1 MQQNLERFNQDQD
14 EQIYSVKTQDKDRHI
29 MTPFTRVTTGISGLD
44 EILNYLQMGDNVV
57 MQVDDI
63 ADYKRFVG
71 PYVEAALSQNQ
82 RVVYMRFANHPALL
96 EPNKKI
102 QVYKLNAN
110 KGFESF
116 STQVHNIVRNEGRD
130 VFYVFD
136 CLSDLLMA
144 WATDLMIGN
153 FFVITCPYL
162 FELNTVAYFAILR
175 SRHSFKTVARIRET
189 TQVLLDVYNN
199 KGKICVHPLKA
210 WKRYTPTMFLPHI
223 MEGDKFVPI
232 LNSADAASV
241 LSFLTDRNT
250 TSGVRNLDYWDRIFL
265 KANTILEDPEAVK
278 EKQDMVETLS
288 RVLIGREKRMLSL
301 VKEYFSLEDLVEIKN
316 RLIGTGFIGGKSV
329 GMLLARNILRKD
341 ATFDWKAALELH
353 DSFYIGSDIFYSYM
367 VQNGWWKL
375 LMAQKTAE
383 GYYDVARELKSKMLH
398 GVFPDEVKE
407 QFLLMLEYF
416 GQSPII
422 VRSSSLLEDAFGN
435 AFAGKYE
442 SYFCPNQG
450 TPEER
455 YRHFEEA
462 VRKIF
467 ASTMNED
474 ALTYRLQRGLAHQDE
489 QMALLVQ
496 RVSGSHRN
504 IYFFPDLAG
513 VGLSYNTFVWQ
524 KGMDPKAGM
533 LRIVFGLGTRAV
545 NRVENDYPRIV
556 ALDAPLTKP
565 YSKLEDIKR
574 FSQSEVDL
582 LNLQENSFQTLPAA
596 DLFTEDIEPHLEL
609 LATRDVSAAEYLQ
622 SLGRPAKDTWI
633 LTFDELLGS
642 TPFAETMSNML
653 KKLEQVYRYPVDIE
667 FTVNIN
673 TQGKPQ
679 INLLQ
684 CRPFQTKGHYSRVE
698 LPEKISKSKILI
710 KQDANFMGGSVYQ
723 AISRII
729 YIDPQGY
736 AALTLPEKH
745 EVARLTGRLNRQI
758 GKRDKM
764 PTILLGPGRWGTT
777 TPAMGVPVTFSEI
790 NNVTAIGEIAY
801 QDGSLIPD
809 LSFGTHFFQDM
820 VEMDIFYMAV
830 YPEKEG
836 VIFNSAWIKKQPN
849 ILTDLMPDASRLSKV
864 VQVIDV
870 RAKDLRLLSD
880 IVTQKMICF
889 FAK

>member
-1 MQQNLERFNQDQD
+1 
-14 EQIYSVKTQDKDRHI
+14 
-29 MTPFTRVTTGISGLD
+29 MTPYPRVSTGMNGLN
-44 EILNYLQMGDNVV
+44 EILGYLQMGDNVV
-57 MQVDDI
+57 LQVDSI
-63 ADYKRFVG
+63 EDYKKFVD
-71 PYVEAALSQNQ
+71 PYVETALARNQ
-82 RVVYMRFANHPALL
+82 RLVYMRFANHPALL
-96 EPNKKI
+96 ETNKQIK
-102 QVYKLNAN
+102 VYKLNAN

-116 STQVHNIVRNEGRD
+116 STQVHNIVRDEGRD

-136 CLSDLLMA
+136 CLSDLLLA

-175 SRHSFKTVARIRET
+175 NRHSFKTVARIRET
-189 TQVLLDVYNN
+189 TQVLLDIYNDN
-199 KGKICVHPLKA
+199 GTICVHPLKA

-223 MEGDKFVPI
+223 MEGDNLVPI
-232 LNSADAASV
+232 LNSADAASI
-241 LSFLTDRNT
+241 LSYLTDKNA
-250 TSGVRNLDYWDRIFL
+250 TSGARNLDYWERIFL
-265 KANTILEDPEAVK
+265 KATTILEDPDAVK
-278 EKQDMVETLS
+278 EKQIMVETLS
-288 RVLIGREKRMLSL
+288 HVLIGREKRMLSL
-301 VKEYFSLEDLVEIKN
+301 VKEYFSLEDLVEIKK

-341 ATFDWKAALELH
+341 PSLDWNAELEIH

-375 LMAQKTAE
+375 LMAQKTDE
-383 GYYDVARELKSKMLH
+383 GYFKVAHELKSKMLH

-407 QFLLMLEYF
+407 QFQLMLEYF

-455 YRHFEEA
+455 YKNFEEA

-467 ASTMNED
+467 ASTMKED
-474 ALTYRLQRGLAHQDE
+474 ALTYRLQRGMAQEDE

-504 IYFFPDLAG
+504 TYFFPDLAG

-556 ALDAPLTKP
+556 ALDAPLMKP
-565 YSKLEDIKR
+565 YTKQEDMKR
-574 FSQSEVDL
+574 FSQNEVDL
-582 LNLQENSFQTLPAA
+582 LNLQENVFQTLPAA
-596 DLFTEDIEPHLEL
+596 DLLTHDIEAHLDL
-609 LATRDVSAAEYLQ
+609 IATRDMAAAEYLQ
-622 SLGRPAKDTWI
+622 SVGKQAKDTWI
-633 LTFDELLGS
+633 LTFDELLENTS
-642 TPFAETMSNML
+642 FVQTMSKML

-667 FTVNIN
+667 FTVNFN

-698 LPEKISKSKILI
+698 LPGKISKSKILL
-710 KQDANFMGGSVYQ
+710 QQEANFMGGSVYQ

-729 YIDPQGY
+729 YIDPRGY
-736 AALTLPEKH
+736 AGLSLSEKH
-745 EVARLTGRLNRQI
+745 EIARLTGKLNKQI
-758 GKRDKM
+758 GRREVM

-801 QDGSLIPD
+801 QDGALIPD

-820 VEMDIFYMAV
+820 VEMDIFYMAI
-830 YPEKEG
+830 YPEKDG
-836 VIFNSAWIKKQPN
+836 VLFNTAWMKKQPN
-849 ILTDLMPDASRLSKV
+849 ILADLMPADARFANV
-864 VQVIDV
+864 VHVYDM
-870 RAKDLRLLSD
+870 RARDLRLLSD

-889 FAK
+889 FEK

>member
-1 MQQNLERFNQDQD
+1 MAP
-14 EQIYSVKTQDKDRHI
+14 YA
-29 MTPFTRVTTGISGLD
+29 RVTTGISGLD
-44 EILNYLQMGDNVV
+44 EILNSLQMGDNVV
-57 MQVDDI
+57 LQVDNI
-63 ADYKRFVG
+63 ADYKRFVD
-71 PYVEAALSQNQ
+71 PYVEAALAQNH
-82 RVVYMRFANHPALL
+82 RVVYMRFANHAPVL
-96 EPNKKI
+96 ESGKASK
-102 QVYKLNAN
+102 VYKLNAN

-116 STQVHNIVRNEGRD
+116 STEVHNIVRDEGRD

-136 CLSDLLMA
+136 SLSDLLLA

-162 FELNTVAYFAILR
+162 FELNTVAYFALLR

-199 KGKICVHPLKA
+199 EGKICVHPLKA

-232 LNSADAASV
+232 LNSADAASI
-241 LSFLTDRNT
+241 LSYLTDKNA

-265 KANTILEDPEAVK
+265 KAGTILDDPEAIS
-278 EKQDMVETLS
+278 EKQEMVETLS
-288 RVLIGREKRMLSL
+288 RVMIGREQRMLSL
-301 VKEYFSLEDLVEIKN
+301 VKEYFSLEDLLEIKK

-329 GMLLARNILRKD
+329 GMLLARNILCKD
-341 ATFDWKAALELH
+341 TTFDWRAELEMH
-353 DSFYIGSDIFYSYM
+353 DSFFIGSDIFYSYM

-375 LMAQKTAE
+375 LMAQKTDE
-383 GYYDVARELKSKMLH
+383 GYFEVARELKNKMLH

-407 QFLLMLEYF
+407 QFQLMLEYY

-442 SYFCPNQG
+442 SFFCVNQG

-455 YRHFEEA
+455 YRNFEDA
-462 VRKIF
+462 VRKIY

-474 ALTYRLQRGLAHQDE
+474 ALTYRLQRGMAQQDE

-496 RVSGSHRN
+496 RVSGSHRDA
-504 IYFFPDLAG
+504 YFFPDLAG

-565 YSKLEDIKR
+565 YANQADIRR
-574 FSQSEVDL
+574 FSQREVDL
-582 LNLQENSFQTLPAA
+582 LNLRDNDFQTLGSET
-596 DLFTEDIEPHLEL
+596 LLNTDIEPHLDMI
-609 LATRDVSAAEYLQ
+609 AVRDEAAAEYLR
-622 SLGRPAKDTWI
+622 SVGKEAADTWMI
-633 LTFDELLGS
+633 TFDALMSG
-642 TPFAETMSNML
+642 TPFAENMSKML
-653 KKLEQVYRYPVDIE
+653 KTLEQIYRYPVDIE
-667 FTVNIN
+667 FTVNFDM
-673 TQGKPQ
+673 QGKAR

-698 LPEKISKSKILI
+698 LPEKITRNKILI
-710 KQDANFMGGSVYQ
+710 RQEANFMGGSVYQ
-723 AISRII
+723 TISRII
-729 YIDPQGY
+729 YIEPQAY
-736 AALTLPEKH
+736 TRLSLSDKYEA
-745 EVARLTGRLNRQI
+745 ARLVGKLNRQI
-758 GKRDKM
+758 GRRDVM

-790 NNVTAIGEIAY
+790 NNITAIGEIAY
-801 QDGSLIPD
+801 RDGALIPD

-830 YPEKEG
+830 YPEKDD
-836 VIFNSAWIKKQPN
+836 VIFNTDWMKKQPN
-849 ILTDLMPDASRLSKV
+849 ILTDLMPEDTRFAEV
-864 VQVIDV
+864 VHVYDV
-870 RAKDLRLLSD
+870 RARDLRLMSD

-889 FAK
+889 FGK

>member
-1 MQQNLERFNQDQD
+1 M
-14 EQIYSVKTQDKDRHI
+14 TQ
-29 MTPFTRVTTGISGLD
+29 FARVSTGMNGLD

-57 MQVDDI
+57 LQVDDI
-63 ADYKRFVG
+63 EDYKKFVA
-71 PYVEAALSQNQ
+71 PYVEAALKNNH
-82 RVVYMRFANHPALL
+82 RLVYMRFANHPPVL
-96 EPNKKI
+96 EPNNQI
-102 QVYKLNAN
+102 QVYNLNAN
-110 KGFESF
+110 NGFESF
-116 STQVHNIVRNEGRD
+116 STEVHNIIREEGRD

-175 SRHSFKTVARIRET
+175 SSHSFKTVARIRET
-189 TQVLLDVYNN
+189 TQVLLDVYSHNEQ
-199 KGKICVHPLKA
+199 ICVHPLKA

-232 LNSADAASV
+232 LSSADTASV
-241 LSFLTDRNT
+241 LSYMVDKNT
-250 TSGVRNLDYWDRIFL
+250 TSSVRNLDYWDRIFL
-265 KANTILEDPEAVK
+265 QANDILEKPDTDK
-278 EKQDMVETLS
+278 EKQEMVETLS

-301 VKEYFSLEDLVEIKN
+301 VKEYFSLKDLVEIKK

-329 GMLLARNILRKD
+329 GMLLARNILLKD
-341 ATFDWKAALELH
+341 PSYDWNSDLELH

-375 LMAQKTAE
+375 LMAQKSDE
-383 GYYDVARELKSKMLH
+383 GYFEVAKELKNKMLH

-407 QFLLMLEYF
+407 QFQLMLEYF

-455 YRHFEEA
+455 YRNFEEA

-474 ALTYRLQRGLAHQDE
+474 ALTYRLQRGMAKLDE

-496 RVSGSHRN
+496 RVSGSHRGA
-504 IYFFPDLAG
+504 YFFPSLAG

-524 KGMDPKAGM
+524 KDMDPKAGM

-565 YSKLEDIKR
+565 YSKQEDIKR
-574 FSQSEVDL
+574 FSQNEVDI
-582 LNLQENSFQTLPAA
+582 LNLKDNAFQTVPAEELIT
-596 DLFTEDIEPHLEL
+596 DSIEPYLDL
-609 LATRDVSAAEYLQ
+609 IATRDIAASEYMQ
-622 SLGRPAKDTWI
+622 SLGRKAKDSWI
-633 LTFDELLGS
+633 VTFDHLLEN
-642 TPFAETMSNML
+642 TDFAKTMENML

-667 FTVNIN
+667 FTVNFSIS
-673 TQGKPQ
+673 GKPQ

-698 LPEKISKSKILI
+698 LPEKINKSKILL
-710 KQDANFMGGSVYQ
+710 QQEANFMGGSVYQ
-723 AISRII
+723 AISRIV
-729 YIDPQGY
+729 YIDPQEY
-736 AALTLPEKH
+736 AKLNISEKH
-745 EVARLTGRLNRQI
+745 EVARLTGKLNRQI

-790 NNVTAIGEIAY
+790 NNITAIGEIAY
-801 QDGSLIPD
+801 FDGSLIPD

-820 VEMDIFYMAV
+820 VEMDIFYMAI
-830 YPEKEG
+830 YPEKDD
-836 VIFNSAWIKKQPN
+836 VIFNTAWMKKQPN
-849 ILTDLMPDASRLSKV
+849 ILEHLMPDDTRFGNV
-864 VQVIDV
+864 VHVYDV
-870 RAKDLRLLSD
+870 RAKDLRLMSD

-889 FAK
+889 FGK

>member
-1 MQQNLERFNQDQD
+1 MAPYAQV
-14 EQIYSVKTQDKDRHI
+14 S
-29 MTPFTRVTTGISGLD
+29 TGINGLD

-57 MQVDDI
+57 LQVDNI
-63 ADYKRFVG
+63 EDYKKFVD
-71 PYVEAALSQNQ
+71 PYVKAALARNQ
-82 RVVYMRFANHPALL
+82 RLVYMRFANHTALL
-96 EPNKKI
+96 SASPSIK
-102 QVYKLNAN
+102 VYKLNAN
-110 KGFESF
+110 QGFESF
-116 STQVHNIVRNEGRD
+116 STEVHNIIRDEGRD

-136 CLSDLLMA
+136 CLSDLLLA

-199 KGKICVHPLKA
+199 NGQICVHPLKA

-223 MEGDKFVPI
+223 MEGGKFVPI
-232 LNSADAASV
+232 LNSADAASI
-241 LSFLTDRNT
+241 LHFMTDKNT

-265 KANTILEDPEAVK
+265 KAGAILENPDALQ

-288 RVLIGREKRMLSL
+288 RVMIGREKRILAL
-301 VKEYFSLEDLVEIKN
+301 VKEYFTLEDLVEIKK

-341 ATFDWKAALELH
+341 PSQDWQAALEMH

-375 LMAQKTAE
+375 LMAQKTDE
-383 GYYDVARELKSKMLH
+383 GYFEVACELKSKMLH
-398 GVFPDEVKE
+398 GVFPDEIKE
-407 QFLLMLEYF
+407 QFQLMLEYF
-416 GQSPII
+416 GQAPII

-442 SYFCPNQG
+442 SYFCISQG

-474 ALTYRLQRGLAHQDE
+474 ALTYRLQRGMANQDE

-496 RVSGSHRN
+496 RVSGSHSGE
-504 IYFFPDLAG
+504 YFFPGLAG

-556 ALDAPLTKP
+556 ALDAPLVKP
-565 YSKLEDIKR
+565 YAKQADIKR
-574 FSQSEVDL
+574 FSQHEADV
-582 LNLQENSFQTLPAA
+582 LNLRDNEFQTLPTAELLSEDLVAHLNLIVEYDTAAA
-596 DLFTEDIEPHLEL
+596 DYLRSVG
-609 LATRDVSAAEYLQ
+609 RD
-622 SLGRPAKDTWI
+622 AKDAWI
-633 LTFDELLGS
+633 ITFDELLS
-642 TPFAETMSNML
+642 ATPFAKTMSRML
-653 KKLEQVYRYPVDIE
+653 KTLERVYRYPVDIE
-667 FTVNIN
+667 FTVNFN
-673 TQGKPQ
+673 AEGNPR

-698 LPEKISKSKILI
+698 LPEKISKSKILLR
-710 KQDANFMGGSVYQ
+710 QEANFMGGSIYQ

-729 YIDPQGY
+729 YIDPKGY
-736 AALTLPEKH
+736 AGLNLSEKH
-745 EVARLTGRLNRQI
+745 EVARLTGKLNKQI
-758 GKRDKM
+758 GKREAM
-764 PTILLGPGRWGTT
+764 PTILFGPGRWGTT

-790 NNVTAIGEIAY
+790 NNITAIGEIAY

-820 VEMDIFYMAV
+820 VEMDIFYMAI
-830 YPEKEG
+830 YPEQDG
-836 VIFNSAWIKKQPN
+836 VVFNASWIKKQPN
-849 ILTDLMPDASRLSKV
+849 ILENLMPDDTRFADV
-864 VQVIDV
+864 VRVCDV
-870 RAKDLRLLSD
+870 RAQDLRLMSD

-889 FAK
+889 MGK

>member
-1 MQQNLERFNQDQD
+1 MAP
-14 EQIYSVKTQDKDRHI
+14 Y
-29 MTPFTRVTTGISGLD
+29 TRVSTGMNGLD

-57 MQVDDI
+57 LQVDDVE
-63 ADYKRFVG
+63 DYKKFVA
-71 PYVEAALSQNQ
+71 PYVKAALARNQ
-82 RVVYMRFANHPALL
+82 RMVYMRFAHHPALL
-96 EPNKKI
+96 EPDPQIK
-102 QVYKLNAN
+102 VYQLNAN
-110 KGFESF
+110 RGFESF
-116 STQVHNIVRNEGRD
+116 STQVHSIVRDEGRD

-136 CLSDLLMA
+136 SLSDLLMA

-199 KGKICVHPLKA
+199 QGKICVHPLKA

-232 LNSADAASV
+232 LNSADAAST
-241 LSFLTDRNT
+241 LSYLTDKNA

-265 KANTILEDPEAVK
+265 KAANILEDPEAIQ
-278 EKQDMVETLS
+278 EKQGMVETLS
-288 RVLIGREKRMLSL
+288 HVLIGREKRILSL
-301 VKEYFSLEDLVEIKN
+301 VKEYFSLEDLLEIKK
-316 RLIGTGFIGGKSV
+316 RMIGTGFIGGKSV
-329 GMLLARNILRKD
+329 GMLLARSILSRD
-341 ATFDWKAALELH
+341 TAIDWKSVLEIH

-375 LMAQKTAE
+375 LMAQKTDE
-383 GYYDVARELKSKMLH
+383 GYFDVARELKSKMLQ
-398 GVFPDEVKE
+398 GVFPDEIKE
-407 QFLLMLEYF
+407 QFQLLLEYF

-442 SYFCPNQG
+442 SYFCANQG
-450 TPEER
+450 APEER

-474 ALTYRLQRGLAHQDE
+474 ALTYRLQRGMARQDE

-496 RVSGSHRN
+496 RVSGSHRD

-533 LRIVFGLGTRAV
+533 LRMVFGLGTRAV

-556 ALDAPLTKP
+556 ALDAPLVKP
-565 YSKLEDIKR
+565 YARQDDIKR
-574 FSQSEVDL
+574 FSQNEADI
-582 LNLQENSFQTLPAA
+582 LNLKDNNFQTLPAA
-596 DLFTEDIEPHLEL
+596 QLLTQSIEKHLEMIASRD
-609 LATRDVSAAEYLQ
+609 LAASEYLQ
-622 SLGRPAKDTWI
+622 SLGKQGTDAWI
-633 LTFDELLGS
+633 LTFDELLGH
-642 TPFAETMSNML
+642 TPFAGTMSRMM

-667 FTVNIN
+667 FTVNFSD
-673 TQGKPQ
+673 QGVFR

-698 LPEKISKSKILI
+698 MPEKINKSRILLR
-710 KQDANFMGGSVYQ
+710 QEANFMGGSVYQ
-723 AISRII
+723 VISRII
-729 YIDPQGY
+729 YIDPKGY
-736 AALTLPEKH
+736 AGLNLSEKH
-745 EVARLTGRLNRQI
+745 EVARLTGKLNKQI
-758 GKRDKM
+758 GKRETM

-790 NNVTAIGEIAY
+790 NNIAAIGEIAY
-801 QDGSLIPD
+801 SEGSLIPD

-820 VEMDIFYMAV
+820 VEMDIFYMAI
-830 YPEKEG
+830 YPEKDG
-836 VIFNSAWIKKQPN
+836 VLFNTPWMKKQPN
-849 ILTDLMPDASRLSKV
+849 ILAELMPDGAHFEKGV
-864 VQVIDV
+864 HVYDV
-870 RAKDLRLLSD
+870 RARDLRLLSD
-880 IVTQKMICF
+880 VVTQKMICF

>member
-1 MQQNLERFNQDQD
+1 MAPYAQV
-14 EQIYSVKTQDKDRHI
+14 S
-29 MTPFTRVTTGISGLD
+29 TGINGLD

-57 MQVDDI
+57 FQVDNI
-63 ADYKRFVG
+63 EDYKKFVD
-71 PYVEAALSQNQ
+71 PYVETALARNQ
-82 RVVYMRFANHPALL
+82 RLVYMRFANHPALL
-96 EPNKKI
+96 SASPSIK
-102 QVYKLNAN
+102 VYKLNAN
-110 KGFESF
+110 QGFESF
-116 STQVHNIVRNEGRD
+116 STEVHNIVRDEGRD

-136 CLSDLLMA
+136 CLSDLLGA

-199 KGKICVHPLKA
+199 SGKICVHPLKA

-223 MEGDKFVPI
+223 MEDGKFVPI
-232 LNSADAASV
+232 LNSADAASI
-241 LSFLTDRNT
+241 LHFMTDKNT

-265 KANTILEDPEAVK
+265 KAGAILENPDALQ

-288 RVLIGREKRMLSL
+288 RVMIGREKRILAL
-301 VKEYFSLEDLVEIKN
+301 VKEYFTLEDLVEIKK

-341 ATFDWKAALELH
+341 PAMDWQAALEMH

-375 LMAQKTAE
+375 LMAQKTDE
-383 GYYDVARELKSKMLH
+383 GYFEIARELKSKMLH
-398 GVFPDEVKE
+398 GVFPDEIKE
-407 QFLLMLEYF
+407 QFQLMLEYY
-416 GQSPII
+416 GQAPII

-442 SYFCPNQG
+442 SYFCISQG

-474 ALTYRLQRGLAHQDE
+474 ALTYRLQRGMANQDE

-496 RVSGSHRN
+496 RVSGSHRGE
-504 IYFFPDLAG
+504 YFFPGLAG

-556 ALDAPLTKP
+556 ALDAPLVKP
-565 YSKLEDIKR
+565 YAKQADIKR
-574 FSQSEVDL
+574 FSQHEADV
-582 LNLQENSFQTLPAA
+582 LNLRDNEFQTLPTTDLLSEDLVEHLDLIVEHDTAAA
-596 DLFTEDIEPHLEL
+596 DYLRSVG
-609 LATRDVSAAEYLQ
+609 RDT
-622 SLGRPAKDTWI
+622 KDAWI
-633 LTFDELLGS
+633 ITFDELLS
-642 TPFAETMSNML
+642 ATPFAKTMSRML
-653 KKLEQVYRYPVDIE
+653 KTLERVYRYPVDIE
-667 FTVNIN
+667 FTVNFN
-673 TQGKPQ
+673 AEGKPQ

-698 LPEKISKSKILI
+698 LPEKISKSKILLR
-710 KQDANFMGGSVYQ
+710 QEANFMGGSIYQ

-729 YIDPQGY
+729 YIDPKGY
-736 AALTLPEKH
+736 AGLNLSEKH
-745 EVARLTGRLNRQI
+745 EVARLTGKLNKQI
-758 GKRDKM
+758 GRREVM

-790 NNVTAIGEIAY
+790 NNITAIGEIAY

-820 VEMDIFYMAV
+820 VEMDIFYMAI
-830 YPEKEG
+830 YPEQEG
-836 VIFNSAWIKKQPN
+836 VVFNASWIKKQPN
-849 ILTDLMPDASRLSKV
+849 ILENLMPDDTRFADV
-864 VQVIDV
+864 VRVCDV
-870 RAKDLRLLSD
+870 RAKDLRLMSD

-889 FAK
+889 MGK

>member
-1 MQQNLERFNQDQD
+1 MAPYAQV
-14 EQIYSVKTQDKDRHI
+14 S
-29 MTPFTRVTTGISGLD
+29 TGINGLD

-57 MQVDDI
+57 LQVDNI
-63 ADYKRFVG
+63 EDYKKFVD
-71 PYVEAALSQNQ
+71 PYVEAALARRQ
-82 RVVYMRFANHPALL
+82 RLVYMRFANHPALL
-96 EPNKKI
+96 SASPNIK
-102 QVYKLNAN
+102 VYKLNAN
-110 KGFESF
+110 QGFESF
-116 STQVHNIVRNEGRD
+116 STEVHNIVRDEGRD

-136 CLSDLLMA
+136 CLSDLLLA

-199 KGKICVHPLKA
+199 SGKICVHPLKA

-223 MEGDKFVPI
+223 MEGGKFVPI
-232 LNSADAASV
+232 LNSADAASI
-241 LSFLTDRNT
+241 LHFMTDKNT

-265 KANTILEDPEAVK
+265 RAGSILENPDALQ

-288 RVLIGREKRMLSL
+288 RVMIGREKRILAL
-301 VKEYFSLEDLVEIKN
+301 VKEYFTLEDLVEIKK

-341 ATFDWKAALELH
+341 PALDWQAELEMH

-375 LMAQKTAE
+375 LMAQKTDE
-383 GYYDVARELKSKMLH
+383 GYFEVARELKSKMLH
-398 GVFPDEVKE
+398 GVFPDEIKE
-407 QFLLMLEYF
+407 QFQLMLEYY
-416 GQSPII
+416 GQAPII

-442 SYFCPNQG
+442 SYFCISQG

-474 ALTYRLQRGLAHQDE
+474 ALTYRLQRGMANQDE

-496 RVSGSHRN
+496 RVSGSHRGE
-504 IYFFPDLAG
+504 YFFPGLAG

-556 ALDAPLTKP
+556 ALDAPLVKP
-565 YSKLEDIKR
+565 YAKQADIKR
-574 FSQSEVDL
+574 FSQHEADV
-582 LNLQENSFQTLPAA
+582 LNLRDNEFQTLPTAKLLSEDLVEHLDLIVEHDTAAA
-596 DLFTEDIEPHLEL
+596 DYLRSVG
-609 LATRDVSAAEYLQ
+609 RDT
-622 SLGRPAKDTWI
+622 KDAWI
-633 LTFDELLGS
+633 ITFDELLS
-642 TPFAETMSNML
+642 ATPFAKTMSLML
-653 KKLEQVYRYPVDIE
+653 KTLERVYRYPVDIE
-667 FTVNIN
+667 FTVNFN
-673 TQGKPQ
+673 AEGKPQ

-698 LPEKISKSKILI
+698 LPEKISKSKILLR
-710 KQDANFMGGSVYQ
+710 QEANFMGGSIYQ

-729 YIDPQGY
+729 YIDPKGY
-736 AALTLPEKH
+736 AGLNLSEKH
-745 EVARLTGRLNRQI
+745 EVARLTGKLNKQI
-758 GKRDKM
+758 GRREVM

-790 NNVTAIGEIAY
+790 NNITAIGEIAY

-820 VEMDIFYMAV
+820 VEMDIFYMAI
-830 YPEKEG
+830 YPEQDG
-836 VIFNSAWIKKQPN
+836 VVFNASWIKKQPN
-849 ILTDLMPDASRLSKV
+849 ILENLMPDDTRFADV
-864 VQVIDV
+864 VRVCDV
-870 RAKDLRLLSD
+870 RAKDLRLMSD

-889 FAK
+889 MGK

>member
-1 MQQNLERFNQDQD
+1 M
-14 EQIYSVKTQDKDRHI
+14 TQ
-29 MTPFTRVTTGISGLD
+29 FARVSTGMNGLD

-57 MQVDDI
+57 LQVDDI
-63 ADYKRFVG
+63 EDYKKFVA
-71 PYVEAALSQNQ
+71 PYVEAALKNNH
-82 RVVYMRFANHPALL
+82 RLVYMRFANHPPVL
-96 EPNKKI
+96 EPNNKI
-102 QVYKLNAN
+102 QVYNLNAN
-110 KGFESF
+110 NGFESF
-116 STQVHNIVRNEGRD
+116 STEVHNIIREEGRD

-175 SRHSFKTVARIRET
+175 SSHSFKTVARIRET
-189 TQVLLDVYNN
+189 TQVLLDVYSHND
-199 KGKICVHPLKA
+199 KICVHPLKA

-232 LNSADAASV
+232 LSSADTASV
-241 LSFLTDRNT
+241 LSYMVDKNT
-250 TSGVRNLDYWDRIFL
+250 TSSVRNLDYWDRIFL
-265 KANTILEDPEAVK
+265 QANDILEKPDTDK
-278 EKQDMVETLS
+278 EKQEMVETLS

-301 VKEYFSLEDLVEIKN
+301 VKEYFSLEDLVEIKK

-329 GMLLARNILRKD
+329 GMLLARNILLKD
-341 ATFDWKAALELH
+341 PSYDWNSDLELH

-375 LMAQKTAE
+375 LMAQKTDE
-383 GYYDVARELKSKMLH
+383 GYFEVAKELKNKMLH
-398 GVFPDEVKE
+398 GIFPDEVKE
-407 QFLLMLEYF
+407 QFQLMLEYF

-455 YRHFEEA
+455 YRNFEEA

-474 ALTYRLQRGLAHQDE
+474 ALTYRMQRGMAKLDE

-496 RVSGSHRN
+496 RVSGSHRGA
-504 IYFFPDLAG
+504 YFFPSLAG

-524 KGMDPKAGM
+524 KDMDPKAGM

-565 YSKLEDIKR
+565 YSKQEDIRR
-574 FSQSEVDL
+574 FSQNEVDI
-582 LNLQENSFQTLPAA
+582 LNLQDNKFQTVPA
-596 DLFTEDIEPHLEL
+596 DEL
-609 LATRDVSAAEYLQ
+609 LTNSIESYLDLIAARDIAASEYMQ
-622 SLGRPAKDTWI
+622 SLGRKAKDSWMV
-633 LTFDELLGS
+633 TFDQLLEN
-642 TPFAETMSNML
+642 TTFAKTMANML

-667 FTVNIN
+667 FTVNFSIS
-673 TQGKPQ
+673 GKPQ

-698 LPEKISKSKILI
+698 LPKKIKKSKILL
-710 KQDANFMGGSVYQ
+710 QQEANFMGGSVYQ

-729 YIDPQGY
+729 YIDPQAY
-736 AALTLPEKH
+736 AKLNISEKH
-745 EVARLTGRLNRQI
+745 EVARLTGKLNRQI

-777 TPAMGVPVTFSEI
+777 TPAMGVPITFSEI
-790 NNVTAIGEIAY
+790 NNITAIGEIAY
-801 QDGSLIPD
+801 SDGSLIPD

-820 VEMDIFYMAV
+820 VEMDIFYMAI
-830 YPEKEG
+830 YPEKDD
-836 VIFNSAWIKKQPN
+836 VIFNAALMKKQPN
-849 ILTDLMPDASRLSKV
+849 ILENLMPDDTRFGNV
-864 VQVIDV
+864 VHVYDV
-870 RAKDLRLLSD
+870 RSKDLRLMSD

-889 FAK
+889 FGK

>member
-1 MQQNLERFNQDQD
+1 M
-14 EQIYSVKTQDKDRHI
+14 TQ
-29 MTPFTRVTTGISGLD
+29 FARVSTGMNGLD
-44 EILNYLQMGDNVV
+44 EIINFLQMGDNVV
-57 MQVDDI
+57 LQVDDI
-63 ADYKRFVG
+63 EDYKKFVA
-71 PYVEAALSQNQ
+71 PYVDTALKNNH
-82 RVVYMRFANHPALL
+82 RLVYMRFANHPPVL
-96 EPNKKI
+96 EPNNQI
-102 QVYKLNAN
+102 QVYNLNAN
-110 KGFESF
+110 NGFESF
-116 STQVHNIVRNEGRD
+116 STEVHNIISEEGRD

-175 SRHSFKTVARIRET
+175 SSHSFKTVARIRET
-189 TQVLLDVYNN
+189 TQVLLDVYSHNEQ
-199 KGKICVHPLKA
+199 ICVHPLKA
-210 WKRYTPTMFLPHI
+210 WKRYTSTMFLPHI

-232 LNSADAASV
+232 LSSADTASV
-241 LSFLTDRNT
+241 LSYMVDKNT
-250 TSGVRNLDYWDRIFL
+250 TSSVRNLDYWDRIFL
-265 KANTILEDPEAVK
+265 QANDILEKPDTDK
-278 EKQDMVETLS
+278 EKQEMVETLS

-301 VKEYFSLEDLVEIKN
+301 VKEYFSLKDLVEIKK

-329 GMLLARNILRKD
+329 GMLLARNILLKD
-341 ATFDWKAALELH
+341 PSYDWNSDLELH

-375 LMAQKTAE
+375 LMAQKTDE
-383 GYYDVARELKSKMLH
+383 GYFEVAKELKNKMLH

-407 QFLLMLEYF
+407 QFQLMLEYF

-455 YRHFEEA
+455 YLNFEEA

-474 ALTYRLQRGLAHQDE
+474 ALTYRMQRGMAKLDE

-496 RVSGSHRN
+496 RVSGSHRGA
-504 IYFFPDLAG
+504 YFFPSLAG

-524 KGMDPKAGM
+524 KDMDPKAGM

-565 YSKLEDIKR
+565 YSKQEDIKR
-574 FSQSEVDL
+574 FSQNEVDI
-582 LNLQENSFQTLPAA
+582 LNLKDNVFQTVPA
-596 DLFTEDIEPHLEL
+596 DEL
-609 LATRDVSAAEYLQ
+609 LTDSIETYLDLIATRDIAAAEYMQ
-622 SLGRPAKDTWI
+622 SLGRKAKDSWI
-633 LTFDELLGS
+633 VNFDQLLEN
-642 TPFAETMSNML
+642 TAFAKTMANML

-667 FTVNIN
+667 FTVNFSLN
-673 TQGKPQ
+673 GKPQ

-698 LPEKISKSKILI
+698 LPEKINKSKILL
-710 KQDANFMGGSVYQ
+710 QQEANFMGGSVYQ

-729 YIDPQGY
+729 YIDPQAY
-736 AALTLPEKH
+736 AKLNISEKH
-745 EVARLTGRLNRQI
+745 EVARLTGKLNRQI

-790 NNVTAIGEIAY
+790 NNITAIGEIAY
-801 QDGSLIPD
+801 SDGSLIPD

-820 VEMDIFYMAV
+820 VEMDIFYMAI
-830 YPEKEG
+830 YPEKDD
-836 VIFNSAWIKKQPN
+836 VIFNTAWMKKQPN
-849 ILTDLMPDASRLSKV
+849 ILEDLMPDDARFGNV
-864 VQVIDV
+864 VHVYDV
-870 RAKDLRLLSD
+870 RAKDLRLMSD

-889 FAK
+889 FGK

>member
-1 MQQNLERFNQDQD
+1 MAPYAQV
-14 EQIYSVKTQDKDRHI
+14 S
-29 MTPFTRVTTGISGLD
+29 TGISGLD

-57 MQVDDI
+57 LQVDDI
-63 ADYKRFVG
+63 EDYKKFVN
-71 PYVEAALSQNQ
+71 PYVKTALAQN
-82 RVVYMRFANHPALL
+82 RRLVYMRFANHPPIL

-102 QVYKLNAN
+102 KIYKLNAN

-116 STQVHNIVRNEGRD
+116 STQVHNIVRDEGLD

-175 SRHSFKTVARIRET
+175 SRHSFKTIARIRET

-199 KGKICVHPLKA
+199 KGKICIHPLKA

-232 LNSADAASV
+232 LNSADAASI
-241 LSFLTDRNT
+241 LSYLTDKNA
-250 TSGVRNLDYWDRIFL
+250 TSSERNLDYWDRIFL
-265 KANTILEDPEAVK
+265 KANNLLEDPTAMQ
-278 EKQDMVETLS
+278 EKQEMVETLS
-288 RVLIGREKRMLSL
+288 RVMIGREKRILSL
-301 VKEYFSLEDLVEIKN
+301 VKEYFTLEDLVEIKK

-329 GMLLARNILRKD
+329 GMLLARNILQKD
-341 ATFDWKAALELH
+341 PTFNWDAELEIH

-375 LMAQKTAE
+375 LMDQKTDE
-383 GYYDVARELKSKMLH
+383 GYFKVAKELKEKMLH
-398 GVFPDEVKE
+398 GIFPDEIKE
-407 QFLLMLEYF
+407 QFQLMLEYF
-416 GQSPII
+416 GQAPII

-442 SYFCPNQG
+442 SYFCVNQG
-450 TPEER
+450 TPELR

-474 ALTYRLQRGLAHQDE
+474 ALTYRMQRGMAQQDE

-504 IYFFPDLAG
+504 MYFFPDLAG

-556 ALDAPLTKP
+556 ALDAPLIKP
-565 YSKLEDIKR
+565 YAKQADIKR
-574 FSQSEVDL
+574 FSQNEADV
-582 LNLQENSFQTLPAA
+582 LNLKENVFQTLQAA
-596 DLFTEDIEPHLEL
+596 DLLTNSFESHLDMI
-609 LATRDVSAAEYLQ
+609 ATRDTAASEYLQ
-622 SLGRPAKDTWI
+622 SLGKDAGDAWI
-633 LTFDELLGS
+633 LTFDELLES
-642 TPFAETMSNML
+642 TPFASTMSLLL

-667 FTVNIN
+667 FTVNFN
-673 TQGKPQ
+673 ADNKAK

-698 LPEKISKSKILI
+698 LPEKINRSQILL
-710 KQDANFMGGSVYQ
+710 QQEANFMGGSVYQ

-729 YIDPQGY
+729 YIDPKGY
-736 AALTLPEKH
+736 AKLPLSEKH
-745 EVARLTGRLNRQI
+745 DVARLTGKLNKQI
-758 GKRDKM
+758 GKRDVM

-790 NNVTAIGEIAY
+790 NNITAIGEIAY
-801 QDGSLIPD
+801 HDGSLIPD

-820 VEMDIFYMAV
+820 VEMDIFYMAI
-830 YPEKEG
+830 YPEKKD
-836 VIFNSAWIKKQPN
+836 VIFNDAWMKKQPN
-849 ILTDLMPDASRLSKV
+849 ILTDLMPDDARFAKV
-864 VQVIDV
+864 VYVYDV
-870 RAKDLRLLSD
+870 RDKDLRLLSD

-889 FAK
+889 FG

>member
-1 MQQNLERFNQDQD
+1 MA
-14 EQIYSVKTQDKDRHI
+14 
-29 MTPFTRVTTGISGLD
+29 PFAQVSTGINGLD

-57 MQVDDI
+57 FQVDNI
-63 ADYKRFVG
+63 EDYKKFVD
-71 PYVEAALSQNQ
+71 PYVETALARNQ
-82 RVVYMRFANHPALL
+82 RLVYMRFANHPALL
-96 EPNKKI
+96 SASPSIK
-102 QVYKLNAN
+102 VYKLNAN
-110 KGFESF
+110 QGFESF
-116 STQVHNIVRNEGRD
+116 STEVHNIVRDEGRD

-199 KGKICVHPLKA
+199 SGKICVHPLKA

-223 MEGDKFVPI
+223 MEGGKFVPI
-232 LNSADAASV
+232 LNSADAASI
-241 LSFLTDRNT
+241 LHFMTDKNT

-265 KANTILEDPEAVK
+265 KAGSILENPDALQ

-288 RVLIGREKRMLSL
+288 RVMIGREKRILAL
-301 VKEYFSLEDLVEIKN
+301 VKEYFTLEDLVEIKK

-341 ATFDWKAALELH
+341 PALDWQAELEMH

-375 LMAQKTAE
+375 LMAQKTDE
-383 GYYDVARELKSKMLH
+383 GYFEVARELKSKMLH
-398 GVFPDEVKE
+398 GVFPDEIKE
-407 QFLLMLEYF
+407 QFQLMLEYY
-416 GQSPII
+416 GQAPII

-442 SYFCPNQG
+442 SYFCISQG

-474 ALTYRLQRGLAHQDE
+474 ALTYRLQRGMANQDE

-496 RVSGSHRN
+496 RVSGSHRGE
-504 IYFFPDLAG
+504 YFFPGLAG

-556 ALDAPLTKP
+556 ALDAPLVKP
-565 YSKLEDIKR
+565 YAKQADIKR
-574 FSQSEVDL
+574 FSQHEADV
-582 LNLQENSFQTLPAA
+582 LNLRDNEFQTLPTADLLSEDLVEHLDLIVEHDTAAA
-596 DLFTEDIEPHLEL
+596 DYLRSVG
-609 LATRDVSAAEYLQ
+609 RDT
-622 SLGRPAKDTWI
+622 KDAWI
-633 LTFDELLGS
+633 ITFDELLS
-642 TPFAETMSNML
+642 ATPFAKTMSLML
-653 KKLEQVYRYPVDIE
+653 KTLERVYRYPVDIE
-667 FTVNIN
+667 FTVNFN
-673 TQGKPQ
+673 AEGKPQ

-698 LPEKISKSKILI
+698 LPEKISKSKILLR
-710 KQDANFMGGSVYQ
+710 QEANFMGGSIYQ

-729 YIDPQGY
+729 YIDPKGY
-736 AALTLPEKH
+736 AGLNLSEKH
-745 EVARLTGRLNRQI
+745 EVARLTGKLNKQI
-758 GKRDKM
+758 GRREVM

-790 NNVTAIGEIAY
+790 NNITAIGEIAY

-820 VEMDIFYMAV
+820 VEMDIFYMAI
-830 YPEKEG
+830 YPEQDG
-836 VIFNSAWIKKQPN
+836 VVFNASWIKKQPN
-849 ILTDLMPDASRLSKV
+849 ILENLMPDDTRFADV
-864 VQVIDV
+864 VRVCDV
-870 RAKDLRLLSD
+870 RAKDLRLMSD

-889 FAK
+889 MGK

>member
-1 MQQNLERFNQDQD
+1 MAP
-14 EQIYSVKTQDKDRHI
+14 YASVS
-29 MTPFTRVTTGISGLD
+29 TGMNGLD

-57 MQVDDI
+57 FQVDEI
-63 ADYKRFVG
+63 EDYKKFVD
-71 PYVEAALSQNQ
+71 PYVKASLARGQ
-82 RVVYMRFANHPALL
+82 RLVYMRFAHHLALL
-96 EPNKKI
+96 EPDNNIK
-102 QVYKLNAN
+102 VYQLNAN
-110 KGFESF
+110 NGFESF
-116 STQVHNIVRNEGRD
+116 STQVHNIVRDEGRD

-136 CLSDLLMA
+136 SLSDLLMA

-199 KGKICVHPLKA
+199 NGNLCVHPLKA

-223 MEGDKFVPI
+223 MEGEKFVPI
-232 LNSADAASV
+232 LNSADAASI
-241 LSFLTDRNT
+241 LSYLTDKNAT
-250 TSGVRNLDYWDRIFL
+250 GGVRNLDYWDRIFL
-265 KANTILEDPEAVK
+265 KASTILEDPDAVQ

-288 RVLIGREKRMLSL
+288 HVLIGREKRILSL
-301 VKEYFSLEDLVEIKN
+301 VKEHFSLEDLLEIKK

-341 ATFDWKAALELH
+341 TTFDWNAELEIH

-375 LMAQKTAE
+375 LMAQKTDE
-383 GYYDVARELKSKMLH
+383 GYFEIARELKSKMLK
-398 GVFPDEVKE
+398 GVFPDEIKE
-407 QFLLMLEYF
+407 QFQLLLEYF

-442 SYFCPNQG
+442 SYFCANQG

-474 ALTYRLQRGLAHQDE
+474 ALTYRLQRGMARHDE

-496 RVSGSHRN
+496 RVSGSHRD

-556 ALDAPLTKP
+556 ALDAPLVKP
-565 YSKLEDIKR
+565 YAKLDDIKR
-574 FSQSEVDL
+574 FSQSEVDI
-582 LNLQENSFQTLPAA
+582 LNLRDNDFQTLPAA
-596 DLFTEDIEPHLEL
+596 QLLTDAIEKHMDMIASRDI
-609 LATRDVSAAEYLQ
+609 AASAYLQ
-622 SLGRPAKDTWI
+622 SQGKQGIDAWI
-633 LTFDELLGS
+633 LTFDELLGN
-642 TPFAETMSNML
+642 TPFARTMSNMMR
-653 KKLEQVYRYPVDIE
+653 KLEQVYRYPVDIE
-667 FTVNIN
+667 FTVNFN
-673 TQGKPQ
+673 DQGVPR

-684 CRPFQTKGHYSRVE
+684 CRPFQTKGHYSRVD
-698 LPEKISKSKILI
+698 LPDKISKSMILL
-710 KQDANFMGGSVYQ
+710 KQEANFMGGSVYQ
-723 AISRII
+723 VISRII
-729 YIDPQGY
+729 YIDPKGY
-736 AALTLPEKH
+736 AGLKLSEKH
-745 EVARLTGRLNRQI
+745 EVARLTGKLNKQI
-758 GKRDKM
+758 GKRDAM

-777 TPAMGVPVTFSEI
+777 TPAMGVPITFSEI
-790 NNVTAIGEIAY
+790 NNITAIGEIAY
-801 QDGSLIPD
+801 SDGALIPD

-820 VEMDIFYMAV
+820 VEMDIFYMAI

-836 VIFNSAWIKKQPN
+836 VFFNAPWIKKQPN
-849 ILTDLMPDASRLSKV
+849 ILSDLMPDDGRFANVLRV
-864 VQVIDV
+864 FDV

-889 FAK
+889 FG